1 MRFAKVGERPE
12 RGNAALFQRLE
23 IKSHLETQI

>member
-12 RGNAALFQRLE
+12 RGNAAQLQGAE